1 MRYDKY
7 IYIIG
12 IVLLLAAVPAT
23 AQSLE
28 SRYNADHPVTI
39 VCDWDKPPYEFLDDK
54 GQPAGSNID
63 ILQAVFRQLNLP
75 CRFVMKEWSIALKT
89 FQRGDAD
96 LILANGRRYRSA
108 PYVVSDNVV
117 NYNRI
122 CVATHTDSTGLIS
135 LKQLEREG
143 AVFKPGDYS
152 ILYFMDADSAI
163 RARMEFQTPKVA
175 LMGLLNDDYKYY
187 VWGEEPLKWKIKELN
202 LEGIVLNDVSIP
214 ISEIHFVGRD
224 KELVEAVDDQ
234 FSRLKQSGAIEEIQN
249 KWLHPERVK
258 GQTSPLTIYSI
269 LGVMLLVAIF
279 YLFNRVAKA
288 QIRNMTRRASETN
301 DMILTALH
309 MGDFVVMEYDI
320 ANDRISNRYGHL
332 LPEKGL
338 TLAEFTERIHPD
350 QQVEFTTK
358 MKRLLDGRERKFELN
373 KRWLSM
379 PEASREEG
387 KEEPAHWLNFQG
399 HAIVELDK
407 EGHPAYVVN
416 AIHDVTHEVE
426 ENRAE
431 RELVSKYE
439 QLSNLPFVGMSFYNS
454 KGFLMTCNDSMKQMC
469 HFDEGDSERFWR
481 SVCMFD
487 VPALRSVCKP
497 DNHEES
503 HFCQHMEYPEMGIDS
518 FIESHISPLLDTE
531 GNIVNYLV
539 TTVDVTDERYSDHE
553 MHQLKREER
562 NALERIG
569 QQKQRLNYLLLNSE
583 RFLMRTSIK
592 EQTVAFFRSPTS
604 PEYTHSFNDF
614 IDMLDEQDRAECRR
628 LLCDTETRAPQH
640 FTIHLIR
647 RSEGQ
652 PGTVFNLTFNPILD
666 AVGNIVGHEGTSS
679 DITRIYNSR
688 KQLAEVT
695 QRAQDSVKLKSGF
708 MASMTH
714 ELRTPLNAIV
724 GFTGV
729 LEALGETEER
739 SEYVRII
746 RNSSDMLQ
754 RLINDIIEASTIT
767 DGPTTLMP
775 KPVNFAAAFED
786 ICLTLLSR
794 VQDAGLAFIKDNPY
808 TSFMTTLD
816 IGRVQQVMTNFVTNA
831 IKFTKQGHIR
841 LGYRYDRR
849 GLYVYCEDTGIGIP
863 RDKQELIFER
873 FVKLDEFVQGTGMG
887 LAICKSIVERCG
899 GEIGVESEGEGL
911 GSTFWFWIPCER
923 RLS

>member
-1 MRYDKY
+1 MRYRKY

-12 IVLLLAAVPAT
+12 VILLMVPALAA
-23 AQSLE
+23 AQSLD
-28 SRYNADHPVTI
+28 SRYGADRPVVI
-39 VCDWDKPPYEFLDDK
+39 VCDWDKPPYEFLNDK
-54 GQPAGSNID
+54 GHPDGSNID
-63 ILQAVFRQLNLP
+63 VLEAVFRQLKIP

-96 LILANGRRYRSA
+96 LILANARRYRSA
-108 PYVVSDNVV
+108 PYVVSDNVI

-122 CVATHTDSTGLIS
+122 RVATHADSTGLIS
-135 LKQLEREG
+135 IKQLEREG
-143 AVFKPGDYS
+143 VIFKPGDYS
-152 ILYFMDADSAI
+152 AHYFQDADSTSL
-163 RARMEFQTPKVA
+163 ARMEFQTPKVA
-175 LMGLLNDDYKYY
+175 LLGLLNDDYKYY

-214 ISEIHFVGRD
+214 ISEIHVIGRD
-224 KELVEAVDDQ
+224 RELVEAVDDQ
-234 FSRLKQSGAIEEIQN
+234 FSRLKQSGVIEDLQN

-258 GQTSPLTIYSI
+258 SHTSPLTIYI
-269 LGVMLLVAIF
+269 IAGVLLMAALL
-279 YLFNRVAKA
+279 YLFSRLAKA
-288 QIRNMTRRASETN
+288 HMRKMRRRASETN

-320 ANDRISNRYGHL
+320 ANDRIANRYGHL
-332 LPEKGL
+332 LPDKGL
-338 TLAEFTERIHPD
+338 TLDEFTARIHPD
-350 QQVEFTTK
+350 QQQEFTTK

-379 PEASREEG
+379 PEAALEEG
-387 KEEPAHWLNFQG
+387 REEPAHWLNFQG
-399 HAIVELDK
+399 HAIVDLDK

-416 AIHDVTHEVE
+416 AIHDVTHDVE

-431 RELVSKYE
+431 RELVKKYE
-439 QLSNLPFVGMSFYNS
+439 RLSNLPFVGLSFYDS
-454 KGFLMTCNDSMKQMC
+454 DGFYLSCNDAMKQTC
-469 HFDEGDSERFWR
+469 HFDDGDSERFWR

-487 VPALRSVCKP
+487 VPALRSVCKH
-497 DNHEES
+497 DSREEA
-503 HFCQHMEYPEMGIDS
+503 HFCQHMVYPEMDIDS
-518 FIESHISPLLDTE
+518 YIESHITPLFNTE
-531 GNIVNYLV
+531 GEIINYQI

-553 MHQLKREER
+553 IHQLKHEER
-562 NALERIG
+562 DTLHDIS
-569 QQKQRLNYLLLNSE
+569 QQKERLAYLLCNSE
-583 RFLMRTSIK
+583 RYIMRSNIK
-592 EQTVAFFRSPTS
+592 EQSIAFFRCPFA
-604 PEYTHSFNDF
+604 PEYVHSFDKF
-614 IDMLDEQDRAECRR
+614 LDMLEQQERDDCRR
-628 LLCDTETRAPQH
+628 LLNDTTTTTPQH
-640 FTIHLIR
+640 FTIHLVSH
-647 RSEGQ
+647 SEGQ
-652 PGTVFNLTFNPILD
+652 NGSVFNIVFTPVVASD
-666 AVGNIVGHEGTSS
+666 GSIVGHEGTAS
-679 DITRIYNSR
+679 DITHIYNLR

-739 SEYVRII
+739 GEYVRII

-754 RLINDIIEASTIT
+754 RLINDIIEASSLT

-775 KPVNFAAAFED
+775 QPVNFAAAFED
-786 ICLTLLSR
+786 ICLTLHGR

-831 IKFTKQGHIR
+831 VKFTKKGHIR

-849 GLYVYCEDTGIGIP
+849 GIYVYCEDTGIGIP
-863 RDKQELIFER
+863 RDKQSLIFER

-887 LAICKSIVERCG
+887 LAICKSIVERLN
-899 GEIGVESEGEGL
+899 GEIGVESEGNGT